1 VNVVTNEKLRQM
13 RQHIRKGYRMAASD
27 KLSHLLQLAD
37 QGPALRAALVEE
49 VAKLLTDW
57 PSDYPDSMRG
67 VCEALLAKAA
77 CDVDAATRARL
88 RVQLYSD
95 PELSHRVLPRQAAS
109 QTLVEAARAGTHL
122 PAALAQSLGVT
133 DKMALQILDDET
145 GAALAVACKGAN
157 IDRGAFSALVLLARP
172 GRDHSHAFAVLDAF
186 DTVPMSEA
194 TRVLRG
200 WRESQAA

>member
-1 VNVVTNEKLRQM
+1 
-13 RQHIRKGYRMAASD
+13 MAASQ
-27 KLSHLLQLAD
+27 KLSHLLKLAD
-37 QGPALRAALVEE
+37 QGPALRAALAEE
-49 VAKLLTDW
+49 VAELLTAW

-77 CDVDAATRARL
+77 RDVDVATRARL

-95 PELSHRVLPRQAAS
+95 PELSGRVLPRESRA
-109 QTLVEAARAGTHL
+109 QTLIDAARRGEGLHD
-122 PAALAQSLGVT
+122 ALAQSLGV
-133 DKMALQILDDET
+133 DDRMAVQILDDES

-157 IDRGAFSALVLLARP
+157 IERAAFSALALLVRP
-172 GRDHSHAFAVLDAF
+172 GRDRAHAFAVLDAY

-200 WRESQAA
+200 WREGQPAA